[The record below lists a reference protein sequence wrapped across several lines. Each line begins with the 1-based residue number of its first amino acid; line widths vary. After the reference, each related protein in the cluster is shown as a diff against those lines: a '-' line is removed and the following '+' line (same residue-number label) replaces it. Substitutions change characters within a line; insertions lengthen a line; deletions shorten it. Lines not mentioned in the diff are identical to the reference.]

1 MNSYKI
7 SSKSGRA
14 GCPDLI
20 PYDVDGVS
28 NTALKTKLPRLI
40 HVEPSAPSDDSH
52 VQSPPVRCSVV
63 KDSFYIEWE
72 KQQVGNFIVLTIDI
86 MINKA
91 TLMYCFSILCQVLQL
106 GFS

>member
-1 MNSYKI
+1 M
-7 SSKSGRA
+7 
-14 GCPDLI
+14 I

-52 VQSPPVRCSVV
+52 VQSPPARCSVV

-72 KQQVGNFIVLTIDI
+72 KQQVGKSIV
-86 MINKA
+86 
-91 TLMYCFSILCQVLQL
+91 FSFDVNA
-106 GFS
+106 